1 MNNSPE
7 ANTIEEAFKV
17 VCNFC
22 QNYPTV
28 HGGLPS
34 NDPGAMSAYES
45 LETIKQWLVS
55 RFAATQTTQIEIRV
69 SRGAGAFPRVPWIVM
84 LPPGQKTNAGIYV
97 AMCFGKEGAGAVVGC
112 AQSVTNPQGLTTI
125 TRTRRGETPPID
137 VDGSIRGTHYNNAFA
152 NPLEVYAANFDFQTL
167 ERHMSTSI
175 ALALTSLGT
184 VFSHWIF
191 QGNPRLFDMDQYLN
205 NREQIRW
212 VVRQHRPDVHVGDKV
227 LIWRAGENS
236 GVVATCVVQ
245 SEPDDLLEHDASE
258 LWYQQPREVDARCK
272 LNILDKFTENPITRE
287 QITGILPALS
297 IIRNA
302 QGTNFPLST
311 TEYAAIMALQL
322 TDASSSFPEL
332 LRHYCDEN
340 IIYRSSIEK
349 RRYAIVSYDTI
360 GVTIARLDAEEPHNI
375 TFAEANRLLQRVE
388 KAGTINL
395 FEFSSISAVRNTIV
409 QAEPLALTA
418 DRKSVAFVPDNDLRL
433 TSLLATLE
441 NLRQADPHYKP
452 VMLLCALDGID
463 QQDLLENRITFDW
476 IAPRFITKMSSIGR
490 TVTENEAAQ
499 PFYHLSSDLF
509 WMHAAANI
517 QDLMKEGSEGPAAA
531 RKKIRYALFKQTYWS
546 LLQNPAARA
555 AVRHKLEQLIMPTTD
570 PPLPPPVQERGFTEI
585 CGAFERDCSEVMKV
599 SSQSILRLTS
609 ALLSKRFVIFTGLA
623 GSGKTQLAHA
633 LAKWLCPPA
642 SGVLWQ
648 NAAYTV
654 VPVGAD
660 WVGNENILGYANGLI
675 DDSFIS
681 RPTLELILQAADNPS
696 LPHFLILDEMNLSHV
711 ERYFADILSTI
722 ESDAGLTLYPGAMDK
737 RDSWRKTGASRLVPP
752 RLERLPGNL
761 FIIGTV
767 NVDETTYMFS
777 PKVLDRATVLE
788 FRMRSTDLQSFLANP
803 SRPGLEKLDGK
814 GTAFGGAF
822 VQAARAFVALPD
834 DAKPVYE
841 AEMLLFFRVLQI
853 YGAEFGYRTAYE
865 AARFIHFYKRLGNY
879 AEDATEWLA
888 GALDCI
894 VVQKLLPKLH
904 GSRASLGPLLK
915 ALWFLCV
922 KDDEAR
928 GRDPLQA
935 AEDASRSTETITDP
949 KPEIPP
955 GAPYPVSAEK
965 ISRMWRLL
973 DNNGFTSFAEA

>member
-7 ANTIEEAFKV
+7 AKTIEVAFKV

-34 NDPGAMSAYES
+34 NDPGAISAYES

-112 AQSVTNPQGLTTI
+112 AQSVTNPQGLTTV

-137 VDGSIRGTHYNNAFA
+137 VDGSSAGTHYNNAFA
-152 NPLEVYAANFDFQTL
+152 NPLEVYAANFDFETL
-167 ERHMSTSI
+167 ERHVSASV

-302 QGTNFPLST
+302 QGTNFPLSA
-311 TEYAAIMALQL
+311 TEYAAILALQL

-332 LRHYCDEN
+332 LRHYCDEK
-340 IIYRSSIEK
+340 IVYRSSIEK
-349 RRYAIVSYDTI
+349 RHYAIVSYDTI

-737 RDSWRKTGASRLVPP
+737 RNSWRKTGASRLVPP

-803 SRPGLEKLDGK
+803 SRPGLEKLEGK

>member
-7 ANTIEEAFKV
+7 AKTIEEAFKV

-34 NDPGAMSAYES
+34 NDPGAISAYES

-112 AQSVTNPQGLTTI
+112 AQSVTNPQGLTTV

-137 VDGSIRGTHYNNAFA
+137 VDGSSAGTHYNNAFA
-152 NPLEVYAANFDFQTL
+152 NPLEVYAANFDFETL
-167 ERHMSTSI
+167 ERHVSASV

-302 QGTNFPLST
+302 QGTNFPLSA
-311 TEYAAIMALQL
+311 TEYAAILALQL

-332 LRHYCDEN
+332 LRHYCDEK
-340 IIYRSSIEK
+340 IVYRSSIEK
-349 RRYAIVSYDTI
+349 RHYAIVSYDTI

-737 RDSWRKTGASRLVPP
+737 RNSWRKTGASRLVPP

-803 SRPGLEKLDGK
+803 SRPGLEKLEGK

>member
-302 QGTNFPLST
+302 QGTNFPLSA

-322 TDASSSFPEL
+322 TDASPSFPEL

-490 TVTENEAAQ
+490 TVTEYEAAQ

-609 ALLSKRFVIFTGLA
+609 ALLSKRFVIFTGLS